1 MSRVI
6 PSYALYGD
14 EEEPGWQNSLFLEM
28 IPQRARPYQ
37 FSIRP
42 HTHGSLIQILL
53 LTRGSVEAVV
63 DQAKVKM
70 EAPCLLVIPAGTVH
84 GWKFTD
90 DVDGPIVTAAQRPLE
105 SLADLLMPALLQT
118 LRTPSILDLSTVQ
131 LVRDELLGTFSLV
144 EREVKRHD
152 MGHVTAGLALLVS
165 LIVQIARLQQHLA
178 STPLR
183 TASRKTEQVEKFK
196 ALVEEHFKEHWEIQ
210 KYAASLGVTA
220 GQLTRLC
227 REALGMTSLQVIHS
241 RLANEAQ
248 RDLVYTANSIRQLAD
263 RLGFEDEAYFS
274 RFFRK
279 QTGLTPR
286 QFRALAMAGV
296 TAVE

>member
-1 MSRVI
+1 MSKVI
-6 PSYALYGD
+6 PNYALYGD
-14 EEEPGWQNSLFLEM
+14 EEGPGWQNSLFLEM

-37 FSIRP
+37 FGIRP

-63 DQAKVKM
+63 DQAKVKVD
-70 EAPCLLVIPAGTVH
+70 APCLLVVPARTVH

-118 LRTPSILDLSTVQ
+118 LQTPSILRLS
-131 LVRDELLGTFSLV
+131 
-144 EREVKRHD
+144 
-152 MGHVTAGLALLVS
+152 
-165 LIVQIARLQQHLA
+165 
-178 STPLR
+178 
-183 TASRKTEQVEKFK
+183 
-196 ALVEEHFKEHWEIQ
+196 
-210 KYAASLGVTA
+210 
-220 GQLTRLC
+220 
-227 REALGMTSLQVIHS
+227 SLQVIHS

-286 QFRALAMAGV
+286 QFRALAMTDV